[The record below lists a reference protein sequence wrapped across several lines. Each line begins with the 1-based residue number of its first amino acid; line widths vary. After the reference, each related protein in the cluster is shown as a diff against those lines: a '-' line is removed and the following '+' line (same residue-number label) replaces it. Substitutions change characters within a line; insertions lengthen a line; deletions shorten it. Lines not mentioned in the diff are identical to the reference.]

1 MGGRRDS
8 LAAARHASATA
19 RAAAGQA
26 TAPGRSDT
34 SSDSAPSGPK
44 HQSVAITQREGRQS
58 IETADPLDEGVE
70 LGVVGMFEPH
80 EPAPEPIVLAIQQ
93 ASEDGAFG
101 FGGLRPVL
109 VEETGE
115 QLVELAHA
123 AARTPAQL
131 PEFGVAFAQ
140 PWRASINCLIS
151 AIALAGLSP
160 FGQVRVQFMMVWQR

>member
-1 MGGRRDS
+1 MTTRN
-8 LAAARHASATA
+8 
-19 RAAAGQA
+19 AAGQA
-26 TAPGRSDT
+26 TTEG
-34 SSDSAPSGPK
+34 SSEASSEAAPSGPK
-44 HQSVAITQREGRQS
+44 HPSAPTTHPEGRHS
-58 IETADPLDEGVE
+58 IEIADPLDEGVE